1 MIEVLGE
8 NYFIDFDKVEEYLNM
23 LDEYSKD
30 ELSGDTETRVNII
43 KFELVKMLVDTV
55 LTEYNDIDDKILNS
69 SSKSG
74 GNTSIPFRIAFN
86 SLLNKKLIN
95 RY

>member
-8 NYFIDFDKVEEYLNM
+8 NYFIDLDKVEEYLNM
-23 LDEYSKD
+23 SDEYSED
-30 ELSGDTETRVNII
+30 EVSGNTEARINII

-55 LTEYNDIDDKILNS
+55 LTEHNDIDDKILNS

-74 GNTSIPFRIAFN
+74 ANTSIPFRIAFN

>member
-8 NYFIDFDKVEEYLNM
+8 NYFIDLDKVEEYLDMSDQNF
-23 LDEYSKD
+23 EN
-30 ELSGDTETRVNII
+30 EFSGETEVKINVL
-43 KFELVKMLVDTV
+43 KFEMVKMLIDTV
-55 LTEYNDIDDKILNS
+55 LTEHNEIDDKILNS

-74 GNTSIPFRIAFN
+74 SSTSIPFRIAFN

>member
-8 NYFIDFDKVEEYLNM
+8 NYFIDLDKVEEYLDM
-23 LDEYSKD
+23 SDKFSEI
-30 ELSGDTETRVNII
+30 EISGDTETRINVI
-43 KFELVKMLVDTV
+43 KFEMVKMLLDTI
-55 LTEYNDIDDKILNS
+55 LTEHNDIDDKILNS

>member
-8 NYFIDFDKVEEYLNM
+8 NYFIDLDKVEEYLDISDQNS
-23 LDEYSKD
+23 EN
-30 ELSGDTETRVNII
+30 EVSGEAEVKINVL
-43 KFELVKMLVDTV
+43 KFEMVKILIDTI
-55 LTEYNDIDDKILNS
+55 LTEHNDIDDKILNS

>member
-1 MIEVLGE
+1 MSDQNFENVSSGETEVK
-8 NYFIDFDKVEEYLNM
+8 INM
-23 LDEYSKD
+23 L
-30 ELSGDTETRVNII
+30 
-43 KFELVKMLVDTV
+43 KFEMVKMLFDTI
-55 LTEYNDIDDKILNS
+55 LTEHNDIDDKILNS